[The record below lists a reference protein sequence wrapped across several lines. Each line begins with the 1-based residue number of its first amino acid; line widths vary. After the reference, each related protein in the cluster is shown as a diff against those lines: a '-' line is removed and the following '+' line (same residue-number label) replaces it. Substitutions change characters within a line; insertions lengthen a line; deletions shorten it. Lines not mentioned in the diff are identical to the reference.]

1 MYRRFSISVLIPC
14 YNEEKG
20 IVEVLNGMPEFI
32 DEVIVVDNGS
42 TDRSSVFAEEKGAIV
57 IYEKRRGYGRAYK
70 TGLSNVRGDIIATL
84 DGDGQHPSKS
94 IAPIIDYILD
104 EKFDFI
110 SASRFPLKNSGSM
123 SFRNILGNK
132 IQTYTMRI
140 LFGCKI
146 MDSQSGMWVFKRSI
160 LDYLKLTGNGMS
172 FSEEIKIE
180 AIKHKEVCFGE
191 FHIHCAERFG
201 ETKLLPWRD
210 GVKNMLFLF
219 KHWIT
224 SIVFSVFSVFS
235 SL

>member
-1 MYRRFSISVLIPC
+1 MYKGFLISVVIPC
-14 YNEEKG
+14 FNEEKG
-20 IVEVLNGMPEFI
+20 IVEVLNCMPEFI

-42 TDRSSVFAEEKGAIV
+42 TDRSSVFAEDKGAKV
-57 IYEKRRGYGRAYK
+57 IYEERRGYGRAYK
-70 TGLSNVRGDIIATL
+70 AGLLNATGDIIATL
-84 DGDGQHPSKS
+84 DGDGQHPSNS
-94 IAPIIDYILD
+94 IAPIINYILD
-104 EKFDFI
+104 KELDFV
-110 SASRFPLKNSGSM
+110 SASRFPLDNSGSM
-123 SFRNILGNK
+123 SFRNIIGNK

-140 LFGCKI
+140 LFGYKI
-146 MDSQSGMWVFKRSI
+146 MDSQSGMWVFKRYI
-160 LDYLKLTGNGMS
+160 LDRLTLSSNGMS

-180 AIKHKEVCFGE
+180 SLQHKDIRFGE
-191 FHIHCAERFG
+191 FKIDYIERIG